1 MKREKYEQLKAKF
14 TRVDAIDS
22 FLKVLDNDDEKLKM
36 CSLSITV
43 PSSSF
48 FHGIP
53 YQLPINKEEVIEI
66 CKIYKSKRDDIQREL
81 DAEW

>member
-1 MKREKYEQLKAKF
+1 MKREKYEQLKARF
-14 TRVDAIDS
+14 TRFDAIDS
-22 FLKVLDNDDEKLKM
+22 FLNDDKKLEM
-36 CSLSITV
+36 CTLSITI

-53 YQLPINKEEVIEI
+53 YQLPINKEDVIEI
-66 CKIYKSKRDDIQREL
+66 CKMYKSKRDDIQREL